1 MFVLH
6 HAPDTHALANHLI
19 HIIESQALKNCFEK
33 EVFLIQTPLL
43 EPWISQKIATSIKLW
58 AHYQFLLPDA
68 FFKTFSKK
76 INPTFNPIIFNHD
89 SLLWQIDAQLHHL
102 EAPDLTP
109 LKNYLQGDNIALKR
123 EQLADKITHL
133 FADYSCFR
141 SEFFSAWQQGFYIT
155 TDPAEKWQSYL
166 WLKLTEHCNPA
177 IFFNRWQPTIHL
189 LENSPVG
196 HFQYNLPE
204 RIFVFGFSHLAP
216 QALTY
221 LTALAKHCDIHFYLQ
236 TPSSTINGLSSDTT
250 QHVLTQNLG
259 QQEQAFQQLLLDNVP
274 FSFNAIVP
282 HQQTQQTNLRQLQ
295 TDIIQTNT
303 SPNPLSRDDS
313 IIINAC
319 HSKVRELECLKNQ
332 LLNCLEKNPRLN
344 WRDIGVLAPD
354 IHAYTPFI
362 SAIFDAIPHSYPS
375 TSNNALFNHFLQ
387 FLELISQRF
396 EWQAVLDLLAFSSIF
411 PSFDLSETDITTLKH
426 WLKETNVRWAKSSQH
441 KQQLGLPPLTE
452 NTWQATLARLL
463 MGYAVGS
470 DENFVDDILPYHAI
484 EGGSAQALGGLN
496 DFLQLLFNA
505 SEIVSTP
512 KSFQEWGNCFYFYAT
527 ELFSQHEDAQE
538 IYQLFKKF
546 PTLLDI
552 EPSQKIEFHAIVE
565 WLKQHVTE
573 AEITHGLLREN
584 LNFGSIAT
592 LHTIPF
598 KVTAIL
604 GLDEGVF
611 PNVEQKPA
619 FDLSALAFKLGDFS
633 SRKNQRQ
640 QFLNCLMNTEQCLI
654 LSYIGQSQTHN
665 NSIPPS
671 VIISELLEVMQRD
684 YQLDDLLIKHPLQS
698 FSFRYFNQSD
708 PRLFSYSTKD
718 ATTAIALSQTPKN
731 IENWWKT
738 SINHDKNSTLALT
751 SLQKFYRHPQR
762 YFMQTQLDV
771 RLQPLANPI
780 EVHEPFSL
788 SALENYKITHDW
800 IEALL
805 AQQSFD
811 LKKLQAQGHW
821 LSGVLGEVEFKQ
833 QQNEI
838 VLFVSQIQALNLGE
852 PLENKAIELNIS
864 SVSVTGKLYNLY
876 QRGSLFYRYAN
887 LKGKDLLLAWLHHC
901 LINQLEPQETHLI
914 SKDYALIFTTE
925 HQSVE
930 TLEKLIQI
938 YDQGLQNPTILWV
951 NIALEYV
958 KQVYKL
964 NTSTRV
970 QKPALSIAVDQ
981 LKLSLETDY
990 ELEFQRLYGQTE
1002 HISALFSTEFID
1014 FCDNILAPLW
1024 VSLISQ
1030 KP

>member
-6 HAPDTHALANHLI
+6 HAPNTHALADNLT
-19 HIIESQALKNCFEK
+19 HIIRSQALKNCFEK

-43 EPWISQKIATSIKLW
+43 EPWLSQKIATSLTLW
-58 AHYQFLLPDA
+58 AHYQFLLPNA

-76 INPTFNPIIFNHD
+76 IHPDFNPIIFDHD
-89 SLLWQIDAQLHHL
+89 SILWQIEAQLHQV
-102 EAPDLTP
+102 EAIELRP
-109 LKNYLQGDNIALKR
+109 LKNYLQGDNVALKR

-141 SEFFSAWQQGFYIT
+141 PEFFSAWQQGVYIT

-166 WLKLTEHCNPA
+166 WLKLTEHGNPA
-177 IFFNRWQPTIHL
+177 VFFNRWQPTIHL

-196 HFQYNLPE
+196 HFQYKLPE

-216 QALTY
+216 QPLTY

-236 TPSSTINGLSSDTT
+236 TPASSINGLQSTNS
-250 QHVLTQNLG
+250 HALVNSLE
-259 QQEQAFQQLLLDNVP
+259 QQGREFQQLLLEKTP

-282 HQQTQQTNLRQLQ
+282 LPQKQPTNLRQLQ
-295 TDIIQTNT
+295 TDIIQITAL
-303 SPNPLSRDDS
+303 PIHLKRDDS
-313 IIINAC
+313 MIINAC

-332 LLNCLEKNPRLN
+332 LLDCLEKNPGLN

-362 SAIFDAIPHSYPS
+362 SAIFDTIPHSYPS
-375 TSNNALFNHFLQ
+375 TTDNAIFNHFLQ
-387 FLELISQRF
+387 FLQLIHQRF
-396 EWQAVLDLLAFSSIF
+396 EWQAVLDLLERSTIF

-426 WLKETNVRWAKSSQH
+426 WLKATNVRWAKSSQH

-470 DENFVDDILPYHAI
+470 DANFVDDILPYHAI
-484 EGGSAQALGGLN
+484 EGGSAQALGGFN

-505 SEIVSTP
+505 SEMVSTP
-512 KSFQEWGNCFYFYAT
+512 KSFQAWGDCFYVYAT

-538 IYQLFKKF
+538 IYHLFKNF
-546 PTLLDI
+546 PTLLDN
-552 EPSQKIEFHAIVE
+552 EPLQKIEFHAIVE
-565 WLKQHVTE
+565 WLTHYVTK

-592 LHTIPF
+592 LHSIPF

-611 PNVEQKPA
+611 PNIEPKSA

-665 NSIPPS
+665 NRIPPS
-671 VIISELLEVMQRD
+671 VIISELLDVMQRD
-684 YQLDDLLIKHPLQS
+684 YQIEDLLIKHPLQP

-708 PRLFSYSTKD
+708 PCLFSYSTQEM
-718 ATTAIALSQTPKN
+718 TTAIALSQTPKTV
-731 IENWWKT
+731 ENWWQT
-738 SINHDKNSTLALT
+738 PIHHDKNSILDLT
-751 SLQKFYRHPQR
+751 HLQKFYRHPQR

-771 RLQPLANPI
+771 RLQSLADPI
-780 EVHEPFSL
+780 EAHEPFSL

-800 IEALL
+800 IDSLL

-833 QQNEI
+833 QQHKI
-838 VLFVSQIQALNLGE
+838 VEFVTQIQALNLGD
-852 PLENKAIELNIS
+852 PIENKAIALNIS
-864 SVSVTGKLYNLY
+864 SVQLTGKLYNLH
-876 QRGSLFYRYAN
+876 QHGSLFYRYAN

-914 SKDYALIFTTE
+914 SKDYALLFTTG

-938 YDQGLQNPTILWV
+938 YDQGLQDPTIIWV
-951 NIALEYV
+951 DIALEYV
-958 KQVYKL
+958 KQVHKL
-964 NTSTRV
+964 NTSTRT
-970 QKPALSIAVDQ
+970 QKPALAIAVDK

-1014 FCDNILAPLW
+1014 FCENLLAPLW
-1024 VSLISQ
+1024 VSLIS
-1030 KP
+1030 KKL